1 LTSPGLDEEEVIVG
15 AQVDRDGE
23 ELGVSFS
30 LSGGSAERVQ
40 HAVQAI
46 VVESHD
52 LEKGQDGREGGS
64 LASSSE
70 TYSQSSL
77 SFFELAKLRGLGEG
91 SISITRTSSSTSESL
106 SEEEEV
112 SVVFTE
118 RLSLGLSTVPTAD
131 LGVSGRSV
139 KKSTL

>member
-106 SEEEEV
+106 SEEEV